1 MFAGKHSLK
10 DEVFMKF
17 STTALAL
24 IVAAGLAAT
33 STTAFSS
40 RNAGTATLAAPPTS
54 VAIVDMQKA
63 INDSTEIK
71 ARNEALK
78 VRAEARMAELDKFKK
93 DLKDLVE
100 SAKLLPEGSPEAVK
114 ARAEAVVK
122 NATLEAQF
130 QAYKQLTDIESGDIL
145 GDIHAKVIAAV
156 DAIAKRDGYQ
166 LVLADDRAIVPP
178 KGRPVEDVG
187 SAINQRRVLY
197 ADPAIDI
204 TARVLTAMNNEYE
217 AGKSK

>member
-1 MFAGKHSLK
+1 
-10 DEVFMKF
+10 MKF
-17 STTALAL
+17 STSALAL
-24 IVAAGLAAT
+24 IIAAGLAAT
-33 STTAFSS
+33 SITALSS
-40 RNAGTATLAAPPTS
+40 RSSATATLAAPPTS

-78 VRAEARMAELDKFKK
+78 VRAESRMAELDKFKK
-93 DLKDLVE
+93 DLKDLVDG
-100 SAKLLPEGSPEAVK
+100 AKLLPEGSPDAVK

-187 SAINQRRVLY
+187 NAINQRRVLF
-197 ADPAIDI
+197 AEPSIDI
-204 TARVLTAMNNEYE
+204 TERVLTAMNNEYE
-217 AGKSK
+217 AGKAK

>member
-1 MFAGKHSLK
+1 
-10 DEVFMKF
+10 MKF
-17 STTALAL
+17 STSALAL
-24 IVAAGLAAT
+24 VIAAGLAAT
-33 STTAFSS
+33 SITALSS
-40 RNAGTATLAAPPTS
+40 RSAATATLAAPPTA

-93 DLKDLVE
+93 DLKDLVDG
-100 SAKLLPEGSPEAVK
+100 AKLLPEGSPDAVK

-187 SAINQRRVLY
+187 NAINQRRVLF
-197 ADPAIDI
+197 ADPSIDI
-204 TARVLTAMNNEYE
+204 TERVLTAMNNEYE
-217 AGKSK
+217 AGKAK

>member
-1 MFAGKHSLK
+1 
-10 DEVFMKF
+10 MKF
-17 STTALAL
+17 STSALAL

-33 STTAFSS
+33 SITALSS
-40 RNAGTATLAAPPTS
+40 RPAGTATLAAPPTA
-54 VAIVDMQKA
+54 VAVVDMQKA

-78 VRAEARMAELDKFKK
+78 IRAEARMAELDKFKK
-93 DLKDLVE
+93 DLKDLVD
-100 SAKLLPEGSPEAVK
+100 SAKLLPEGSPDAVK

-187 SAINQRRVLY
+187 NAINQRRVLY
-197 ADPAIDI
+197 ADPSIDI
-204 TARVLTAMNNEYE
+204 TERVLTAMNNEYE
-217 AGKSK
+217 AGKAK

>member
-1 MFAGKHSLK
+1 
-10 DEVFMKF
+10 MKF
-17 STTALAL
+17 STSALAL

-33 STTAFSS
+33 SITALSS
-40 RNAGTATLAAPPTS
+40 RPAGTATLAAPPTA

-93 DLKDLVE
+93 DLKDLVD
-100 SAKLLPEGSPEAVK
+100 SAKLLPEGSPDAVK

-187 SAINQRRVLY
+187 NAINQRRVLY
-197 ADPAIDI
+197 ADPSIDI
-204 TARVLTAMNNEYE
+204 TERVLTAMNNEYE
-217 AGKSK
+217 AGKAK

>member
-1 MFAGKHSLK
+1 
-10 DEVFMKF
+10 MKF
-17 STTALAL
+17 STSVLAL
-24 IVAAGLAAT
+24 IIATGLAAT
-33 STTAFSS
+33 SVTALSS
-40 RNAGTATLAAPPTS
+40 RPAGTATLAAPATA
-54 VAIVDMQKA
+54 VAIVDMQRA

-93 DLKDLVE
+93 ELKDLVE
-100 SAKLLPEGSPEAVK
+100 STKLLPEGSPEASK
-114 ARAEAVVK
+114 TRAEAVVK

-145 GDIHAKVIAAV
+145 GDIHSKVIAAV

-178 KGRPVEDVG
+178 KGRPVEEVG
-187 SAINQRRVLY
+187 SAIKVETPTGVVQ
-197 ADPAIDI
+197 
-204 TARVLTAMNNEYE
+204 YE
-217 AGKSK
+217 VINVRYGAE